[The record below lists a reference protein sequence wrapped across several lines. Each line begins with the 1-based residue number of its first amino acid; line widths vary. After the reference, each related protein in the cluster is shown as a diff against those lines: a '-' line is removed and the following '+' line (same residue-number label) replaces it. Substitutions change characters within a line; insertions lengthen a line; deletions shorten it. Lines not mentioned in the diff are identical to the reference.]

1 MENELKQ
8 IIVVDS
14 NTQEVLVVI
23 DMQGDSV
30 YKKDGLFVDFNYD
43 KSYTFQIDGLT
54 NRMYIEEM

>member
-30 YKKDGLFVDFNYD
+30 YKKDGLYVDFNYD

>member
-14 NTQEVLVVI
+14 NTQEVLVSI

-30 YKKDGLFVDFNYD
+30 YKKDGLDVNFNYD
-43 KSYTFQIDGLT
+43 KPYTFRNDADKV
-54 NRMYIEEM
+54 YIEEM